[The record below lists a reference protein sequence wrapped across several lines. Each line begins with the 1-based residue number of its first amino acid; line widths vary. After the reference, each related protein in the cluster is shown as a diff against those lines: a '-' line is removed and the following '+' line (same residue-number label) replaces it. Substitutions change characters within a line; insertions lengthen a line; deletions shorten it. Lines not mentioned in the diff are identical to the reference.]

1 MRKIQYPIIKV
12 IITIFA
18 IIVIN
23 TSFVSYYN
31 REPDTFP
38 APSSILFKN
47 TSAFLLFSYYA
58 ACTERFEYTF

>member
-18 IIVIN
+18 IIVFN
-23 TSFVSYYN
+23 TSFFSYYN

-38 APSSILFKN
+38 ASSSILFKN
-47 TSAFLLFSYYA
+47 TSAFL
-58 ACTERFEYTF
+58 